1 MKIVLTGAGGFI
13 AQNLIKHLLKKDQ
26 IKIKAFLNKKT
37 KVIKHKNIKYY
48 IKKIENIT
56 SKDLKGYQALFHF
69 ASTGAK
75 NFYKNKS
82 FFNEFKNTYEV
93 NVVYTLNLIET
104 AIKSGIK
111 RFLIP
116 GSCFE
121 YGLAGNK
128 KQKLSIK
135 SKLFPKGYYSIS
147 KASLYFHIKNLVNK
161 NKTLN
166 FVYLRYF
173 QVYGEGEKLPR
184 LWAQLRYNAKND
196 LNFTVE
202 NGSLVRDFISVDQVC
217 KKTIYFFDRYKKE
230 GLFLKNVGNQKGVKI
245 SDFAKKWWKVFE
257 GKKKLIIKNKK
268 TEHIKYLISKN

>member
-1 MKIVLTGAGGFI
+1 M
-13 AQNLIKHLLKKDQ
+13 
-26 IKIKAFLNKKT
+26 
-37 KVIKHKNIKYY
+37 
-48 IKKIENIT
+48 
-56 SKDLKGYQALFHF
+56 
-69 ASTGAK
+69 
-75 NFYKNKS
+75 
-82 FFNEFKNTYEV
+82 
-93 NVVYTLNLIET
+93 
-104 AIKSGIK
+104 
-111 RFLIP
+111 
-116 GSCFE
+116 
-121 YGLAGNK
+121 
-128 KQKLSIK
+128 
-135 SKLFPKGYYSIS
+135 
-147 KASLYFHIKNLVNK
+147 NK